1 MTGSNI
7 QIRIMFAKISSKF
20 DRRNVLILVLV
31 LLALYIIVP
40 QIGRFRDSLSI
51 LRHIRILWL
60 LLAIGLS
67 LVTYAAAAA
76 SYFLL
81 AKERIK
87 YFRTIV
93 VQGASMFANHLF
105 PAGIG
110 NISINFLYLRKN
122 KHTKIEAGSVIAVNN
137 FIGFIGHIIL
147 LSALILIT
155 HTIPL
160 RVKVPHV
167 LRDFIFVGAAL
178 VAIFLF
184 TCLLSVS
191 IREKIKL
198 AAREIKSNILS
209 YKDQPAALV
218 FSLICIMS
226 LTTLY
231 SLCLSSCAKAL
242 GINLT
247 LTQSLIVL
255 TVGVAGS
262 TLTPTPGGVIG
273 VEAGLGA
280 GLIACGIAAA
290 PAVAI
295 VLTYRFVTYWL
306 AILLGLGSFLL
317 AEKRKYIKK
326 VITGCFE

>member
-1 MTGSNI
+1 
-7 QIRIMFAKISSKF
+7 MFAKFSSKF
-20 DRRNVLILVLV
+20 DRRNVVILVLV

-51 LRHIRILWL
+51 LRHIRVWWL
-60 LLAIGLS
+60 VLAIGLS
-67 LVTYAAAAA
+67 LITYTAAAA
-76 SYFLL
+76 SYYLL

-87 YFRTIV
+87 YFRTV
-93 VQGASMFANHLF
+93 VIQGASMFANHLF

-110 NISINFLYLRKN
+110 NISVNFLYLRKN

-147 LSALILIT
+147 LTTLLLIT
-155 HTIPL
+155 HTSPL
-160 RVKVPHV
+160 HIKVPHI
-167 LRDFIFVGAAL
+167 LRDFVLVGAGIVIVFLL
-178 VAIFLF
+178 V
-184 TCLLSVS
+184 CLISNS
-191 IREKIKL
+191 IRKRIRL
-198 AAREIKSNILS
+198 AAIDARSNILS
-209 YKDQPAALV
+209 YKDQPAALF

-242 GINLT
+242 GIDLT

-280 GLIACGIAAA
+280 GLIACGISAA
-290 PAVAI
+290 PALAI

-306 AILLGLGSFLL
+306 AILLGLSSFLL
-317 AEKRKYIKK
+317 AEKKKYI
-326 VITGCFE
+326 